1 MWYVSMYPRRSRLRS
16 SALSPLSIRS
26 FQVLVTTFVF
36 PLIKHSAPVRE
47 IKDLALISTVV
58 LMISILDCSRDDTMT
73 NASSSTESTEPPVT
87 SGARTSTS
95 SHGSPAHKD
104 TNSVSSSRPRRS
116 TSNPDSSLDGC
127 YPTEGELGS
136 ASNRL
141 TFSSSNDR
149 PLSSTS
155 NRNVGFAAW
164 SSSQSRKVE
173 VTRTERG
180 SDDRERLW
188 KEYHESADL
197 GIMRLSS
204 FRPELSSMPST
215 PQSRPEQQPSTTFE
229 DILSKR
235 TSAPG
240 RQGAQAGASWWR
252 RR

>member
-1 MWYVSMYPRRSRLRS
+1 
-16 SALSPLSIRS
+16 
-26 FQVLVTTFVF
+26 
-36 PLIKHSAPVRE
+36 
-47 IKDLALISTVV
+47 
-58 LMISILDCSRDDTMT
+58 
-73 NASSSTESTEPPVT
+73 
-87 SGARTSTS
+87 
-95 SHGSPAHKD
+95 
-104 TNSVSSSRPRRS
+104 
-116 TSNPDSSLDGC
+116 
-127 YPTEGELGS
+127 LGS

-141 TFSSSNDR
+141 TFSSLNDG

-173 VTRTERG
+173 IIGTGRG

-204 FRPELSSMPST
+204 FRTEFSSMPST
-215 PQSRPEQQPSTTFE
+215 PQSRPEQQPPTTFE

-240 RQGAQAGASWWR
+240 RQAA
-252 RR
+252 